1 MAWIK
6 TSVPGNK
13 YRGCVSNYLQWLQ
26 MQQFLAS
33 AQPHPH
39 PCRPTPS
46 KIIWPEKSLA
56 CPPAAASWS
65 CILKPMNLWDTEA
78 SKSFLKG
85 CISSQHQVS
94 WKAAASVGQV
104 LGLSL
109 PTPKSNPVSTVLLK
123 VAGSNI
129 RNVGL
134 LNVLPLKLLSEITS
148 RHSSVFWCI

>member
-33 AQPHPH
+33 APPH

-46 KIIWPEKSLA
+46 KIIWPEKSLV

-94 WKAAASVGQV
+94 WKAAASVGKV

-123 VAGSNI
+123 VTGSNI